1 MCPTRVEHHVDMR
14 ALAVWLLAAACLG
27 WAVVRLLGLER
38 GYPLVPLV
46 AFTPFVAAGAAAVVL
61 VAVVLRQRAPA
72 LLAAVATLVLV
83 AVVAPRALGG
93 PSAPAGATGPH
104 LRVLTVNMHF
114 GTGSADALVAL
125 VRRSD
130 ADVLSVQEL
139 TPELADRLDAAG
151 LDALMPARVLEP
163 QPGGSGAGLYARV
176 PLDPHAVIRRTMNPS
191 PVGSPQV
198 AGAPPIDVVAVHAFP
213 PSRGRVRQW
222 RADLRALPPA
232 TPDGRL
238 RILAGDFNATLD
250 HAELRDVLDTGYDD
264 AAAQVGAGLQGTWPR
279 GRRLPPPVTIDHVLA
294 DERCGVRAVS
304 VHTIP
309 GTDHRAVLAELTL
322 PRR

>member
-1 MCPTRVEHHVDMR
+1 MR
-14 ALAVWLLAAACLG
+14 SLAVWLLAAACLG
-27 WAVVRLLGLER
+27 WAVVRVLGLER

-61 VAVVLRQRAPA
+61 VALVLRQRAAA
-72 LLAAVATLVLV
+72 LLAAVATLALV

-93 PSAPAGATGPH
+93 PSAPDGAAGPR
-104 LRVLTVNMHF
+104 LRVLTANMQF
-114 GTGSADALVAL
+114 GRGSAEALVAL
-125 VRRSD
+125 ARRSG

-139 TPELADRLDAAG
+139 TPELVVRLDAAG
-151 LDALMPARVLEP
+151 LAGLMPARVLAA
-163 QPGGSGAGLYARV
+163 QPGGGGLGLYSRV
-176 PLDPHAVIRRTMNPS
+176 PLDPSAVIRRATNPS
-191 PVGSPQV
+191 PVGSPQL
-198 AGAPPIDVVAVHAFP
+198 AGAPSVDVVAVHPMP
-213 PSRGRVRQW
+213 PVRTRVGRW

-232 TPDGRL
+232 TPRGRL

-250 HAELRDVLDTGYDD
+250 HAELRRLLDTGYED
-264 AAAQVGAGLQGTWPR
+264 AAAQVGAGLSGTWPR
-279 GRRLPPPVTIDHVLA
+279 GRRFPPPVTIDHVLA

-322 PRR
+322 PRP